1 VRGELVERDARLAA
15 VRHVL
20 PGEGDERGEVGVAV
34 ARLGEQRQMRD
45 ERRCVTRRRRDDDGE
60 LRADDRRQLGLARG
74 GGEADDPSELVV
86 IGDRERGEP
95 EVLRPRDERLGQRS
109 AVEEGERGVGV
120 ELGVAHSSELVGWIA
135 GSLVG

>member
-1 VRGELVERDARLAA
+1 

-20 PGEGDERGEVGVAV
+20 AREGDERGEVGVAV

-45 ERRCVTRRRRDDDGE
+45 ERRRVTDAGRNDDGE
-60 LRADDRRQLGLARG
+60 LRADDRRQLGLAGR

-95 EVLRPRDERLGQRS
+95 ELLRPRDERLGERGT
-109 AVEEGERGVGV
+109 VEEGESGVGV
-120 ELGVAHSSELVGWIA
+120 KLGVAHSGELVGWIV
-135 GSLVG
+135 SW